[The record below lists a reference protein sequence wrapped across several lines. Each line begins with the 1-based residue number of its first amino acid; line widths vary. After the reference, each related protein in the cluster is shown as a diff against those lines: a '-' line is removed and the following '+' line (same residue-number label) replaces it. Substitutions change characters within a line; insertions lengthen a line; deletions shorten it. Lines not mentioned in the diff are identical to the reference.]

1 MSIDSRKRGKLPSP
15 GPFLAEITNHLD
27 PSYMGSLEVVLIQN
41 VVNPVSSQGGT
52 YVVKYLSP
60 FGGATSVRFEGN
72 GPLNFNDV
80 QKSYGFWMVPP
91 DVGTIVMVIFVDG
104 DPNQGYWFGCVQDT
118 FQNHMVPGIA
128 ASEYI
133 NLTPEQRRKYDV
145 NYLPVAEF
153 NKSVQERNKTNVNTT
168 SKPIHPFAER
178 LLQQGLLADTIRG
191 VTSSSARREVPSS
204 VFGISTPGPLDK
216 NGPTKQIWA
225 SGDRKAPVSRLGG
238 TTFVMDD
245 GDVNGQNELV
255 RIRTRT
261 GHQILMH
268 NTKDLIYI
276 ANGKGTAWIEMTS
289 KGKIDI
295 YAQDSVSIHT
305 EKDFNFFA
313 NGDINFEAAGNF
325 NIRSGKDFKI
335 ETPDNLHL
343 DIGQT
348 GFITVTNGNLEVL
361 TQGNNNFTAGANT
374 NIRSNGQHLE
384 SASQIHMNGPAA
396 EAAQS
401 VTPIGK
407 YILPSTRYTPTGW
420 PTRYKG
426 DDILT
431 IVKRAPMHE
440 PWTLHESPTVSEIP
454 ASAGPGRTT
463 PYPNANVPPP
473 VAVQAPAAPPPA
485 VPAGAPATTVTA
497 PAALPPA
504 PPPPPPAAQPAA
516 ESPPPTSTTETLT
529 FSADAWFDF
538 DRSVL
543 LPAGITAL
551 TNFADQLNQKIKQKG
566 GAYNIIITGHTDSVG
581 TDAYNISLSQR
592 RANAAKTFLV
602 SKGLISNFITTVG
615 KGESSPVAPNTNA
628 NGSDNPAGRAQN
640 RRVEIRVLVTT

>member
-1 MSIDSRKRGKLPSP
+1 MAD
-15 GPFLAEITNHLD
+15 
-27 PSYMGSLEVVLIQN
+27 
-41 VVNPVSSQGGT
+41 
-52 YVVKYLSP
+52 
-60 FGGATSVRFEGN
+60 
-72 GPLNFNDV
+72 DV
-80 QKSYGFWMVPP
+80 
-91 DVGTIVMVIFVDG
+91 
-104 DPNQGYWFGCVQDT
+104 
-118 FQNHMVPGIA
+118 
-128 ASEYI
+128 
-133 NLTPEQRRKYDV
+133 
-145 NYLPVAEF
+145 
-153 NKSVQERNKTNVNTT
+153 
-168 SKPIHPFAER
+168 
-178 LLQQGLLADTIRG
+178 RG
-191 VTSSSARREVPSS
+191 VTSSSARREVPSG
-204 VFGISTPGPLDK
+204 VFGISTPGPLDTNRGAK
-216 NGPTKQIWA
+216 IGNIGY
-225 SGDRKAPVSRLGG
+225 SGNVRAPVSRLGG

-245 GDVNGQNELV
+245 GDANGQNELV

-295 YAQDSVSIHT
+295 YAQDSINIHSET
-305 EKDFNFFA
+305 DFNFLA
-313 NGDINFEAAGNF
+313 NGDINLEAGGNF
-325 NIRSGKDFKI
+325 NIKSGKDFKI

-348 GFITVTNGNLEVL
+348 GFITVINGNLEVL

-396 EAAQS
+396 EAARS
-401 VTPIGK
+401 ATPIGK
-407 YILPSTRYTPTGW
+407 YILPSTQYTPTGW
-420 PTRYKG
+420 PTRYKAA
-426 DDILT
+426 DILT

-440 PWTLHESPTVSEIP
+440 PWTLHESPTVSEEP

-485 VPAGAPATTVTA
+485 VPAGAPAATVTA

-504 PPPPPPAAQPAA
+504 PPPPPPATTPAA
-516 ESPPPTSTTETLT
+516 PPPPASTTENLT

-566 GAYNIIITGHTDSVG
+566 GVYNLIITGHTDSVG

-602 SKGLISNFITTVG
+602 SKGLISNLITTVG

-628 NGSDNPAGRAQN
+628 NGTDNPAGRAQN
-640 RRVEIRVLVTT
+640 RRVEIRVLVTTTT